1 MDKANGLEKISQDMI
16 AENSSIAHRDALS
29 ALNHA
34 KKAMLEA
41 SVFALQEGESLLEKL
56 NQLWIQSCSDVRTD
70 FKKESISSAIEQV
83 SILICLH
90 IFRLIGS
97 MADSNL

>member
-1 MDKANGLEKISQDMI
+1 MDKANDLEKISQNII
-16 AENSSIAHRDALS
+16 AENSSMVNRETMS
-29 ALNHA
+29 SLNHA

-83 SILICLH
+83 SIFICFH
-90 IFRLIGS
+90 IVR
-97 MADSNL
+97 

>member
-1 MDKANGLEKISQDMI
+1 MDKANSLERISQNII
-16 AENSSIAHRDALS
+16 AESSSIEHRDALS
-29 ALNHA
+29 ALNLA

-83 SILICLH
+83 SIFICLH
-90 IFRLIGS
+90 ISR
-97 MADSNL
+97 

>member
-1 MDKANGLEKISQDMI
+1 MDKANCLERISQNII
-16 AENSSIAHRDALS
+16 AESSSMEHRDALS
-29 ALNHA
+29 ALNLA

-83 SILICLH
+83 SIFICLH
-90 IFRLIGS
+90 ISRSGNF
-97 MADSNL
+97 

>member
-1 MDKANGLEKISQDMI
+1 MDKANSLEKISQNII
-16 AENSSIAHRDALS
+16 AENSSTTHREAMS

-56 NQLWIQSCSDVRTD
+56 NQLWIQCCSDVRTD

-83 SILICLH
+83 SIFICFN
-90 IFRLIGS
+90 IVR
-97 MADSNL
+97 

>member
-1 MDKANGLEKISQDMI
+1 MDKANSLERISQNII
-16 AENSSIAHRDALS
+16 AESSSMEHRDALS
-29 ALNHA
+29 ALNLA

-83 SILICLH
+83 SIFICLH
-90 IFRLIGS
+90 LFKQGNI
-97 MADSNL
+97 

>member
-1 MDKANGLEKISQDMI
+1 MDKANDLEKISQDMI

-83 SILICLH
+83 SIFICLH
-90 IFRLIGS
+90 ISRSGNF
-97 MADSNL
+97 